1 MDGGGIDL
9 THPPTALCPLGG
21 GGVYIVRDWGDP
33 TALIPCDFEPAGCS
47 AVVGL

>member
-9 THPPTALCPLGG
+9 PQPPLPFAHWGV
-21 GGVYIVRDWGDP
+21 VYIVRSQGAP
-33 TALIPCDFEPAGCS
+33 TALIPCDFVLVGCS